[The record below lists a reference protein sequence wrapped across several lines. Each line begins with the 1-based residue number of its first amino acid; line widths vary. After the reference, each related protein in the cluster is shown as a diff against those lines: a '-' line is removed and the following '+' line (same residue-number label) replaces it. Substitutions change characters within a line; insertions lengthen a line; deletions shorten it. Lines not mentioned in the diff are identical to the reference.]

1 MYILLGVPSV
11 TYSKLFGNSW
21 PGQEVQ
27 SMTRECYI
35 YTGWNS
41 LIHVGFWLN
50 NFDLIKAGAV
60 HTCRSFWTGLFL
72 SPFILYLII
81 LKAVMSYFGHT
92 NNSWKSHKIY
102 NLPLSPNKHK
112 QTQKLYMVRGKKTPN
127 SITLKEA
134 YILHLAH
141 MLLIFTDSHQEKKLC
156 IVSLWKQ
163 SDAIKREIKVKLDLW
178 KQSNSPY
185 H

>member
-1 MYILLGVPSV
+1 
-11 TYSKLFGNSW
+11 
-21 PGQEVQ
+21 
-27 SMTRECYI
+27 MTRECYI

-112 QTQKLYMVRGKKTPN
+112 QTQKLYMARGKKTPKFHN
-127 SITLKEA
+127 IERSLYFTLG
-134 YILHLAH
+134 
-141 MLLIFTDSHQEKKLC
+141 SHVVNFYWQPPRKKIMYC
-156 IVSLWKQ
+156 FIMKTKWCNK
-163 SDAIKREIKVKLDLW
+163 KRNKSQIRPMKTI
-178 KQSNSPY
+178 
-185 H
+185 

>member
-60 HTCRSFWTGLFL
+60 HICRSFWTGLFL

-112 QTQKLYMVRGKKTPN
+112 QTQKLYMARGKKTPKFHN
-127 SITLKEA
+127 IERSLYFTLG
-134 YILHLAH
+134 
-141 MLLIFTDSHQEKKLC
+141 SHVVNFYWQPPRKKIMYC
-156 IVSLWKQ
+156 FIMKT
-163 SDAIKREIKVKLDLW
+163 KRCNKKRNKSQIRPMKTI
-178 KQSNSPY
+178 
-185 H
+185 